1 MDLTTRMDR
10 LIHRDI
16 LLHST
21 FLTGEELEK
30 KIEIYCPTDKSQYI
44 YINRGNTA
52 TIIKV

>member
-30 KIEIYCPTDKSQYI
+30 KLKSIALQ
-44 YINRGNTA
+44 INHSTSILTEA
-52 TIIKV
+52 TQLQ